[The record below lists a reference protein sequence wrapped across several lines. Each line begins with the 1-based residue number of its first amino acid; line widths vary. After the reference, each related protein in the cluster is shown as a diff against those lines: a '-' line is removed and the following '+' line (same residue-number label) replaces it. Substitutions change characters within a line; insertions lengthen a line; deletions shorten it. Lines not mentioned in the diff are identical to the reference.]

1 MVNKLQSATYLLY
14 VEVYM
19 SSDDLK
25 PAQIH
30 PSFQWKRSERID
42 SLNITIEEYEHIT
55 TGAVHYHL
63 VAENNENV
71 FLVALRTIPTD
82 STGVAHMLEHTVL
95 CGSERFP
102 VRDPF
107 FMMIRRSLNTFM
119 NAFTSSDWTA
129 YPFASQNRKDFDNL
143 MDVYLDAVFFA
154 RLHELDFAQEGHRF
168 EFETADDPSTPLVY
182 KGVVF
187 NEMKGAMSSPVS
199 TLWQTV
205 TEHLFPTTTYH
216 FNSGGEPENIP
227 DLSYQQLK
235 DFYKVHYHPSN
246 AVFMTFGDIPA
257 YEHHEVFESKALN
270 RFEKLGVDIKVDDE
284 KRYTAPKNFTGR
296 YAFDEEDTKAKT
308 HVVVSWLL
316 GHSTS
321 LEDMLQAHLMSSV
334 LLDNS
339 ASPLQKA
346 LETSDLGASPSP
358 LCGLEDS
365 NREMSFMCG
374 LESTEAEQA
383 DAIENLVLNVLRD
396 VAENGVDQSQVE
408 AVLHQLE
415 LGQREI
421 GGDGYPY
428 GMQLILGSL
437 SAAIHRGDPI
447 AVMNLD
453 PVLDKLRED
462 IKDPDFIKNLIKKNL
477 LDNPHRIRLVMTP
490 DTNLSQAKEK
500 AEADKLA
507 KIKAKLSDEEKQQIV
522 EQAAALEKRQ
532 NEEDDISILPKVGL
546 EDVPAEI
553 SIPCGEKEI
562 LGDVENYFFEQG
574 TNGLIY
580 QQIIVDMPEL
590 EDELINVL
598 PVYTYCLTELGCGD
612 KNYLQ
617 SQAWQDAVS
626 GGVSAYTSVR
636 GSVDDEQKIKAHFV
650 FSGKALARNHQALNE
665 MMSEML
671 EQVRFDELDR
681 IRELVAQKRARRE
694 QSVTGQ
700 GHSLAMT
707 AASSGMSPAAE
718 LSHRISGLQGI
729 ANLKLLDDSLND
741 GNAIKRLTEKFEKIH
756 KKILSAPRKYLSIA
770 EKESQQEIEKDIQHY
785 WSGKGNQENSV
796 FALSAVKKQVKQAWL
811 TSTQVNFSAKSYP
824 TVSVNHKD
832 AAALSVLGGFMRNG
846 YLHRVI
852 REQGGAY
859 GGGAS
864 HEPGNACFRFYSYR
878 DPRLTE
884 TLNDFD
890 KSIEWLLNEE
900 HSELQVEES
909 ILGVI
914 GSMDKP
920 GSPAGEAKQAFHN
933 ELYGRTPEQRQL
945 YRERVLKVTVED
957 LKRVGKKYL
966 VPEKASIAVI
976 TNPANENLVKELG
989 LNIHNLSLVSR

>member
-1 MVNKLQSATYLLY
+1 
-14 VEVYM
+14 M

-25 PAQIH
+25 PAQQH
-30 PSFQWKRSERID
+30 PAFQWKRSQKID
-42 SLNITIEEYEHIT
+42 SLNVVIEEYEHIK

-63 VAENNENV
+63 SADNNENV
-71 FLVALRTIPTD
+71 FLVALRTVPTD

-143 MDVYLDAVFFA
+143 MDVYLDAVFFS

-168 EFETADDPSTPLVY
+168 EFETPDDAESPLVY

-187 NEMKGAMSSPVS
+187 NEMKGAMSSAVS

-216 FNSGGEPENIP
+216 YNSGGEPANIP

-235 DFYKVHYHPSN
+235 DFYKINYHPSN
-246 AVFMTFGDIPA
+246 SVFMTFGDIPA
-257 YEHHEVFESKALN
+257 IEHQAVFEEKALS
-270 RFEKLGVDIKVDDE
+270 RFEKLDTIIKVDDE
-284 KRYTAPKNFTGR
+284 QRYSAPQNFAAS
-296 YAFDEEDTKAKT
+296 YALDEEDTSAKT
-308 HVVVSWLL
+308 HIVISWLL
-316 GHSTS
+316 GRSTS
-321 LEDMLQAHLMSSV
+321 LQDMLQAHLMSSV

-339 ASPLQKA
+339 ASPLQQA
-346 LETSDLGASPSP
+346 LETTDLGASPSP

-374 LESTEAEQA
+374 VEASEEKNA
-383 DAIENLVLNVLRD
+383 DAVEALVLKVLQN
-396 VAENGVDQSQVE
+396 VAENGVEQSQVE

-428 GMQLILGSL
+428 GMQLILGGL
-437 SAAIHRGDPI
+437 SAAIHRGDPM
-447 AVMNLD
+447 AVMNLE
-453 PVLDKLRED
+453 PVLEQLRED
-462 IKDPDFIKNLIKKNL
+462 IKDPEFIKNLVKKNL
-477 LDNPHRIRLVMTP
+477 LENQHRIRLVMTP
-490 DTNLSQAKEK
+490 DTELSKAKEK

-507 KIKAKLSDEEKQQIV
+507 DIKATLSAEEKQQIID
-522 EQAAALEKRQ
+522 QAAALQVRQ
-532 NEEDDISILPKVGL
+532 NEVDDISILPKVGL
-546 EDVPAEI
+546 EDVPAKMK
-553 SIPCGEKEI
+553 IPQGTSSKANGIEH
-562 LGDVENYFFEQG
+562 DFYDQG

-580 QQIIVDMPEL
+580 QQVVIELPEL
-590 EDELINVL
+590 EDELVNLL
-598 PVYTYCLTELGCGD
+598 PIYTYCLTELGYGEKD
-612 KNYLQ
+612 YLQ
-617 SQAWQDAVS
+617 SQAYQDSVS
-626 GGVSAYTSVR
+626 GGVSSYTSVR
-636 GSVDDEQKIKAHFV
+636 GLIENEQDIKAHFV
-650 FSGKALARNHQALNE
+650 FSGKALTRNHQQLNE
-665 MMSEML
+665 LMSEML
-671 EQVRFDELDR
+671 QGARFDELDR
-681 IRELVAQKRARRE
+681 IRELVSQKRARRE

-700 GHSLAMT
+700 GHSLAML

-718 LSHRISGLQGI
+718 LSNRLSGLQGI
-729 ANLKLLDDSLND
+729 KRLKILDDSLSD
-741 GNAIKRLTEKFEKIH
+741 AAALQQLADQFSAIH
-756 KKILSAPRKYLSIA
+756 KKIIAAPRRYLSVA
-770 EKESQQEIEKDIQHY
+770 EKDLQAIIDADIQQY
-785 WSGKGNQENSV
+785 WTGKGNQSNQA
-796 FALSAVKKQVKQAWL
+796 FALANVKEKINEVWL
-811 TSTQVNFSAKSYP
+811 TSTQVNFCAKAYP
-824 TVSVNHKD
+824 TVPVNHPD
-832 AAALSVLGGFMRNG
+832 AAALTVLGGFLRNG
-846 YLHRVI
+846 FLHRVI

-884 TLNDFD
+884 TLDDFD

-900 HSELQVEES
+900 HTDLQVEES

-914 GSMDKP
+914 GGMDKP

-933 ELYGRTPEQRQL
+933 ELYGRTPEQRHL
-945 YRERVLKVTVED
+945 FRERVLKVTVAD
-957 LKRVGKKYL
+957 LKRVGETYL
-966 VPEKASIAVI
+966 KPELASVAVI
-976 TNPANENLVKELG
+976 TNPVHENLVKELG
-989 LNIHNLSLVSR
+989 LEIKQL

>member
-1 MVNKLQSATYLLY
+1 
-14 VEVYM
+14 M

-25 PAQIH
+25 PAQVH
-30 PSFQWKRSERID
+30 PAFQWRRSERID
-42 SLNITIEEYEHIT
+42 SLNITVEEYEHIK
-55 TGAVHYHL
+55 TGASHYHL
-63 VAENNENV
+63 SAENNENV

-82 STGVAHMLEHTVL
+82 STGVAHMLEHTAL

-119 NAFTSSDWTA
+119 NAFTNSDWTA

-143 MDVYLDAVFFA
+143 MDVYLDAVFFS

-168 EFETADDPSTPLVY
+168 EFETPDDPETPLVY

-199 TLWQTV
+199 ALWQTV

-216 FNSGGEPENIP
+216 YNSGGEPENIP

-246 AVFMTFGDIPA
+246 SVFMTFGDIPA
-257 YEHHEVFESKALN
+257 IEHHKVFEVKALS
-270 RFEKLGVDIKVDDE
+270 RFEKLDMQIKVNNE
-284 KRYTAPKNFTGR
+284 VRYTEPHNFESH

-308 HVVVSWLL
+308 HIVISWLL
-316 GHSTS
+316 GESTS
-321 LEDMLQAHLMSSV
+321 LKEMLQAHLMSSV

-339 ASPLQKA
+339 ASPLQQA
-346 LETSDLGASPSP
+346 LETTDLGASPSP

-365 NREMSFMCG
+365 NLEMSFMCG
-374 LESTEAEQA
+374 LEASEAKHA
-383 DAIENLVLNVLRD
+383 GAIESLILQVLED
-396 VAENGVDQSQVE
+396 VAKNGVEQSQIE

-428 GMQLILGSL
+428 GMQLILGGL

-447 AVMNLD
+447 AVMNLE
-453 PVLDKLRED
+453 PVLEQLRED
-462 IKDPDFIKNLIKKNL
+462 IKDPDFIKNLVKKNL
-477 LDNPHRIRLVMTP
+477 LENQHRIRLVMTP
-490 DTNLSQAKEK
+490 DTNLSKAKEK

-507 KIKAKLSDEEKQQIV
+507 EIKAKLSTEEKQQIV

-546 EDVPAEI
+546 EDVPAKMQ
-553 SIPCGEKEI
+553 IPTGLSKPV
-562 LGDVENYFFEQG
+562 GDSELAFFDQG

-580 QQIIVDMPEL
+580 QQIIIDLPDLEAEL
-590 EDELINVL
+590 VNLL
-598 PVYTYCLTELGCGD
+598 PIYTYCLTELGCGD
-612 KNYLQ
+612 KDYLQ

-626 GGVSAYTSVR
+626 GGVGAYTSVR
-636 GSVDDEQKIKAHFV
+636 GSTDNEQNIKAHFV
-650 FSGKALARNHQALNE
+650 FSGKALARNHQQLNE
-665 MMSEML
+665 LMSEML
-671 EQVRFDELDR
+671 EQARFDELER
-681 IRELVAQKRARRE
+681 IRELISQKRARRE

-718 LSHRISGLQGI
+718 LSHRLSGLQGI
-729 ANLKLLDDSLND
+729 KRLKELDDSLSSESTLKD
-741 GNAIKRLTEKFEKIH
+741 LAERFQIIH
-756 KKILSAPRKYLSIA
+756 KKIINAPRKYLTIA
-770 EKESQQEIEKDIQHY
+770 EKDHQSEIEEDIQAF
-785 WSGKGNQENSV
+785 WTGKGNVGKSEFN
-796 FALSAVKKQVKQAWL
+796 LPPVKQQVKQAWL

-824 TVSVNHKD
+824 TVSVNHED
-832 AAALSVLGGFMRNG
+832 AAALSVLGGFLRNG
-846 YLHRVI
+846 FLHRVI

-864 HEPGNACFRFYSYR
+864 HEPSNACFRFFSYR
-878 DPRLTE
+878 DPRLAE
-884 TLNDFD
+884 TLDDFD
-890 KSIEWLLNEE
+890 KSIEWLLNED

-945 YRERVLKVTVED
+945 YRERVLKVTVND
-957 LKRVGKKYL
+957 LKHVGEKYL
-966 VPEKASIAVI
+966 KPENASIAVV
-976 TNPANENLVKELG
+976 TNPANEKVVKELG
-989 LNIHNLSLVSR
+989 LEIHNL

>member
-1 MVNKLQSATYLLY
+1 
-14 VEVYM
+14 M
-19 SSDDLK
+19 SSVDLK
-25 PAQIH
+25 PAQVH
-30 PSFQWKRSERID
+30 PAFQWKRSERID
-42 SLNITIEEYEHIT
+42 SLNITIEEYAHIK
-55 TGAVHYHL
+55 TGAAHYHL
-63 VAENNENV
+63 SADNNENV
-71 FLVALRTIPTD
+71 FLVALRTVPTD
-82 STGVAHMLEHTVL
+82 STGVAHMLEHTAL

-143 MDVYLDAVFFA
+143 MDVYLDAVFFS

-168 EFETADDPSTPLVY
+168 EFETPNDPESDLVY

-216 FNSGGEPENIP
+216 YNSGGEPENIP

-246 AVFMTFGDIPA
+246 SVFMTFGDIPA
-257 YEHHEVFESKALN
+257 IQHHEVFEEKALS
-270 RFEKLGVDIKVDDE
+270 RFEKLDMQIKVDDE
-284 KRYTAPKNFTGR
+284 TRYTEPHNFASS
-296 YAFDEEDTKAKT
+296 YAFDEEDTKGKT
-308 HVVVSWLL
+308 HIVISWLL
-316 GHSTS
+316 GRSTS
-321 LEDMLQAHLMSSV
+321 LQEMLQAHLMSSV

-346 LETSDLGASPSP
+346 LETTDLGASPSP

-365 NREMSFMCG
+365 NLEMSFMCG
-374 LESTEAEQA
+374 LEASEAVHA
-383 DAIENLVLNVLRD
+383 DAIEKLVLDVLED
-396 VAENGVDQSQVE
+396 VVNNGVDQSQVD

-428 GMQLILGSL
+428 GMQLILGGL

-447 AVMNLD
+447 AVMNLE
-453 PVLDKLRED
+453 PVLEQLRED
-462 IKDPDFIKNLIKKNL
+462 IKDPDFIKNLVKKNL
-477 LDNPHRIRLVMTP
+477 LDNQHRIRLIMTP
-490 DTNLSQAKEK
+490 DTNLSKAKEK
-500 AEADKLA
+500 AEADNLA
-507 KIKAKLSDEEKQQIV
+507 EIKAKLSADEKQQIV

-546 EDVPAEI
+546 EDVPAKMQ
-553 SIPCGEKEI
+553 IPTGTSKS
-562 LGDVENYFFEQG
+562 LGDLDATFFDQG

-580 QQIIVDMPEL
+580 QQIIIDLPDIDKEL
-590 EDELINVL
+590 VNLL
-598 PVYTYCLTELGCGD
+598 PLYTYCLTELGCGD
-612 KNYLQ
+612 KDYLQ

-626 GGVSAYTSVR
+626 GGVGSYTSVR
-636 GSVDDEQKIKAHFV
+636 GSIDNEQNIKAHFV
-650 FSGKALARNHQALNE
+650 FSGKALARNHQQLNE
-665 MMSEML
+665 LMSEML
-671 EQVRFDELDR
+671 ENARFDELER
-681 IRELVAQKRARRE
+681 IRELVSQKRARRE

-718 LSHRISGLQGI
+718 LSHRLSGLQGI
-729 ANLKLLDDSLND
+729 KQLKELDDSLDADDALKNL
-741 GNAIKRLTEKFEKIH
+741 AEKFKNIH
-756 KKILSAPRKYLSIA
+756 QHILSAPRKYLTIA
-770 EKESQQEIEKDIQHY
+770 EKDHQNELEKDIQTF
-785 WSGKGNQENSV
+785 WSGKGNSEQSEFN
-796 FALSAVKKQVKQAWL
+796 LPEVKHQVKQAWL

-824 TVSVNHKD
+824 TVSVNHED
-832 AAALSVLGGFMRNG
+832 AAALSVLGGFLRNG
-846 YLHRVI
+846 FLHRVI

-864 HEPGNACFRFYSYR
+864 HEPSNACFRFFSYR
-878 DPRLTE
+878 DPRLAE

-900 HSELQVEES
+900 HTELQVEES

-933 ELYGRTPEQRQL
+933 ELYGRTPAQRHL

-957 LKRVGKKYL
+957 LKRVGEKYL
-966 VPEKASIAVI
+966 KPENASVAVV
-976 TNPANENLVKELG
+976 TNPANEETVKELG
-989 LNIHNLSLVSR
+989 LEIHNL